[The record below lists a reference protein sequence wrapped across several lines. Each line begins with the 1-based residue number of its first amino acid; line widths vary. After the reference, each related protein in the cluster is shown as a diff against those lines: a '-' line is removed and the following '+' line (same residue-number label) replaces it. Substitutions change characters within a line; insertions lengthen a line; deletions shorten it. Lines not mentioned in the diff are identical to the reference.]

1 MPLKQQKI
9 KTFNDGIVNVTQAD
23 GSETVYTLDGLR
35 YANEVMGVKR
45 FFAAE
50 AANVK
55 IDRVISTP
63 FIKEL
68 APEMIFDIVADRHGC
83 TGKYTAVEIQKIEDT
98 ARPYLKITLRLYER
112 VKTRWEDIDYG
123 I

>member
-1 MPLKQQKI
+1 MLNQLKI
-9 KTFNDGIVNVTQAD
+9 KTFSDGVVNVTQAD
-23 GSETVYTLDGLR
+23 GAEVVYSLNGLR

-63 FIKEL
+63 YIKEL
-68 APEMIFDIVADRHGC
+68 VPEMIFDIVADRHGNI
-83 TGKYTAVEIQKIEDT
+83 GKYTAVEVQKIEDT
-98 ARPYLKITLRLYER
+98 ARPHLKITLCLYER
-112 VKTRWEDIDYG
+112 TKTRWEDVDYG